1 MTGSSA
7 DVDNYVTCLQD
18 KRLSTYFIY
27 VATTLYFYDF
37 CLTFGAELC
46 HVWQRR
52 KPSLRNVLY
61 LTARYCGFASAIA
74 GTLPW
79 TTLTLGNAITSLRLI
94 TIVASET
101 ILVHRTW
108 VLWQHNKFVKRLLVA
123 TCIGSLAPCIF
134 VVYEDIISE
143 GVETSR
149 PTPEINA
156 DDICSFLVSNA
167 TSLWIIPYIM
177 SIFLELVT
185 FLLASFAALL
195 WRERIPSSVRSSLVG
210 ILWKD
215 GAMYFGFMAGFSIF
229 NILLVMS
236 VSVPP
241 PAPQRRIA
249 HHLLQGSASSG
260 IRPRQLWASVPIY
273 PTHQAPIRFKPSTYR
288 GGFKRLFIQSLFWQP
303 ERIADKGFD

>member
-177 SIFLELVT
+177 SIFLEL
-185 FLLASFAALL
+185 
-195 WRERIPSSVRSSLVG
+195 
-210 ILWKD
+210 
-215 GAMYFGFMAGFSIF
+215 GFSIF

-236 VSVPP
+236 VSR
-241 PAPQRRIA
+241 PQLRNGGSQLQTLLHSIISSRVVL
-249 HHLLQGSASSG
+249 HLASVLDNSGHPSLSTPRTKLQFASNHRPIEGGSSVYSSSPSSG
-260 IRPRQLWASVPIY
+260 NPNV
-273 PTHQAPIRFKPSTYR
+273 
-288 GGFKRLFIQSLFWQP
+288 
-303 ERIADKGFD
+303 

>member
-236 VSVPP
+236 VSR
-241 PAPQRRIA
+241 PQLRNGGSQLQTLLHSIISSRVVL
-249 HHLLQGSASSG
+249 HLASVLDNSGHPSLSTPRTKLQFASNHRPIEGGSSVYSSSPSSG
-260 IRPRQLWASVPIY
+260 NPNV
-273 PTHQAPIRFKPSTYR
+273 
-288 GGFKRLFIQSLFWQP
+288 
-303 ERIADKGFD
+303 